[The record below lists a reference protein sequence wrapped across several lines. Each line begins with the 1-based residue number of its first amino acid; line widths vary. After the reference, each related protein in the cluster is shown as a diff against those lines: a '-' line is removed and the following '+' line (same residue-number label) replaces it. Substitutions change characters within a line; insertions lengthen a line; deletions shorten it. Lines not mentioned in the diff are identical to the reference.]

1 MDKELEI
8 LVAQWKSLKEAENT
22 AKEKRLAVEEKILSQ
37 VEKPLMGSL
46 KLGDIKISF
55 GKTTKWD
62 IANLLPIIDLEKA
75 KKDESFPFKIELSE
89 DKRKMVEYAIEFNE
103 DYQKLSAFKTEVDKK
118 PSFSL
123 IEKKE
128 V

>member
-8 LVAQWKSLKEAENT
+8 LVAQWKSLKEAENS

-37 VEKPLMGSL
+37 IEKPVSGSY

-55 GKTTKWD
+55 GKTIKWD
-62 IANLLPIIDLEKA
+62 TLGLISRINLEEAKNDEK
-75 KKDESFPFKIELSE
+75 FPFKIELSE
-89 DKRKMVEYAIEFNE
+89 DKKKMVEYAIEFNE
-103 DYQKLSAFKTEVDKK
+103 DYQKLSELRTEVDKK

-123 IEKKE
+123 IEK
-128 V
+128 

>member
-62 IANLLPIIDLEKA
+62 TANLLPIIDLEKA

-128 V
+128 A

>member
-8 LVAQWKSLKEAENT
+8 LIAQWKSFKESENM
-22 AKEKRLAVEEKILSQ
+22 AKEKRLEVEEKILSK

-62 IANLLPIIDLEKA
+62 TVQLLPIIDLEKA
-75 KKDESFPFKIELSE
+75 KNDEKFPFKIELTE

-103 DYQKLSAFKTEVDKK
+103 DYQKLSEFKLEVDKK

-123 IEKKE
+123 IDKKE

>member
-8 LVAQWKSLKEAENT
+8 LVAQWKSLKEAENS

-37 VEKPLMGSL
+37 IEKPVSGSY

-55 GKTTKWD
+55 GKTIKWD
-62 IANLLPIIDLEKA
+62 TLGLISRINLEEAKNDEK
-75 KKDESFPFKIELSE
+75 FPFKIELSE
-89 DKRKMVEYAIEFNE
+89 NKKKMVEYAIEFNE
-103 DYQKLSAFKTEVDKK
+103 DYQKLSELRTEVDKK

-123 IEKKE
+123 IEK
-128 V
+128 